1 MKYTVASLLGSAA
14 LVAAHGFVENATIGG
29 EAYTFYQ
36 PYQDPYSS
44 PAPER
49 ISRPIQGNG
58 PVEDI
63 TSIDIQCGGYTA
75 GGVKGSTPA
84 KLEAKVAAGS
94 EVTLNWTLWPDSHIG
109 PVITYMAKCPEA
121 GCTDYQPGTDAVW
134 FKVQEGGRE
143 GTSNTWAATPLMKAG
158 NPGIK
163 YTIPDCIAPGHYLVR
178 HEIIAL
184 HAAYAYPGAQFYP
197 GCHQLE
203 VTGSGSTAP
212 SGLVAFPGA
221 YKETDAGI
229 VFDAYKAQEYTIPGP
244 ALFSCSGSGSGS
256 GSYPVPSAAPVATS
270 AAASAPAATSA
281 PAAAT
286 TSAAAAPSATP
297 IEAADED
304 ECDAEAPSAVVTQAA
319 TPTLSAE
326 EEEEDCPAES
336 EAPVSTP
343 TPTQPAE
350 EDEDDCPAESEAP
363 VATPT
368 PSAAAEEDEEECP
381 AESEAP
387 VATPTPTQAADE
399 DEEDCPAETPAATG
413 YAKRQTFHER
423 RSA

>member
-58 PVEDI
+58 PVEDL

-163 YTIPDCIAPGHYLVR
+163 YTIPECIAPGHYLVR

-203 VTGSGSTAP
+203 VTGSGSTTP

-286 TSAAAAPSATP
+286 TAAAAPSATP

-387 VATPTPTQAADE
+387 VATPTPTQAANE